1 MAKLR
6 PARAGEAA
14 RLTELVMRSKAHWGY
29 DAEFLAACAPQLRI
43 GAGDPARRRIVVA
56 EDGTGG
62 DRTGGEAEGRGV
74 AGRAVGGWGPE
85 PGDAE
90 RADAKHGDAEHGGP
104 VVLGLASLDGEPPV
118 GRLGLLFVEPAAIGR
133 GTGRRLYRDVI
144 RRAAGLGFRRLI
156 VDADPYAAGFYR
168 AMGAVATDA
177 GAPAGLVRFE
187 VAPVPL
193 ADWARAW
200 TGGRAAVHLGNVAE
214 YNAQFAD
221 ASLDPE
227 QEAAHH
233 YACLAA
239 FYGPRPAAL
248 VLPRAVPP
256 GWIGLVGRQLGWD
269 ADTDTDA
276 EPGTGAEREA
286 EVEMEMEV
294 EVEVYDGLAG
304 RGPGLCDTVRSRPA
318 LAARLTG
325 AGLPLVP
332 WGQTAPFA
340 RLAGR
345 PWRPRALRYESK
357 SQAHGL
363 FGRILAAGGHP
374 GIVLPAQW
382 RADTRRA
389 AVRLLAAR
397 ARAGRSTVLKS
408 EHGVGG
414 SGTTLVT
421 PERVRSAGGARALL
435 RGLPRGPLLVEEY
448 VSGPADREE
457 PRDLTYDGFV
467 DARGRVHEA
476 GGAVMDVADGGYRGA
491 TVGPGVVPG
500 WAREPLLG
508 FGRAVGRELSAAGY
522 RGWFDVDFVA
532 DGTGRL
538 APTET
543 NLRLTGPSIA
553 FMVAARLDALR
564 GAGHL
569 VRICDR
575 VELGARLPEAAFDEF
590 CELLAGRCAR
600 LGAVFVP
607 AIPTAAF
614 EPAPWMGVLVA
625 ATGRRALDAAE
636 RLVRAQAL
644 SAGAM
649 FEAAGFEAAG
659 FGGAA
664 FEGAGVGG
672 AQPVEPASASEPA
685 YGTEPGSVS
694 ESEPAS

>member
-6 PARAGEAA
+6 PARAGEAEW
-14 RLTELVMRSKAHWGY
+14 LTGLVMRSKAHWGY
-29 DAEFLAACAPQLRI
+29 DAEFLAACAPELRV

-62 DRTGGEAEGRGV
+62 TCETYGICGTCGTCGEDAGRG
-74 AGRAVGGWGPE
+74 GP
-85 PGDAE
+85 A
-90 RADAKHGDAEHGGP
+90 
-104 VVLGLASLDGEPPV
+104 VLGLASLDGEPPL

-133 GTGRRLYRDVI
+133 GTGRLLYRDVL
-144 RRAAGLGFRRLI
+144 RRAAGLGFRRLVI
-156 VDADPYAAGFYR
+156 DADPHAAGFYR
-168 AMGAVATDA
+168 AMGAVRADA

-193 ADWARAW
+193 AGWARAW
-200 TGGRAAVHLGNVAE
+200 TGGGAAVHVGNVAE

-221 ASLDPE
+221 ASLDRE
-227 QEAAHH
+227 QRAAHH

-239 FYGPRPAAL
+239 FYSPRPAAL
-248 VLPRAVPP
+248 VLPRPVPP
-256 GWIGLVGRQLGWD
+256 GWIGLVGRQLGWGED
-269 ADTDTDA
+269 A
-276 EPGTGAEREA
+276 GGGAEA
-286 EVEMEMEV
+286 

-304 RGPGLCDTVRSRPA
+304 RDSGLCDPVRSRPA

-332 WGQTAPFA
+332 WGLTAPFA
-340 RLAGR
+340 RLSGR
-345 PWRPRALRYESK
+345 PWRPRELRYESK

-363 FGRILAAGGHP
+363 FGRILARGGHP

-397 ARAGRSTVLKS
+397 TRAGESTVLKS

-414 SGTTLVT
+414 SGTTVVT

-435 RGLPRGPLLVEEY
+435 RTLPRGPLLVEEY
-448 VSGPADREE
+448 VSGPADGEQ
-457 PRDLTYDGFV
+457 PRDLTYDAFV
-467 DARGRVHEA
+467 DAEGRVHEV

-508 FGRAVGRELSAAGY
+508 FGEAVGRELSAAGY

-543 NLRLTGPSIA
+543 NLRLTGPSVA
-553 FMVAARLDALR
+553 FMVAARLDELR

-590 CELLAGRCAR
+590 CERLAGRCAE
-600 LGAVFVP
+600 LDAVFVP

-636 RLVRAQAL
+636 RLVRAEAL
-644 SAGAM
+644 SVGAM
-649 FEAAGFEAAG
+649 FEGTAFEATG
-659 FGGAA
+659 SGG
-664 FEGAGVGG
+664 ELGYGGGG
-672 AQPVEPASASEPA
+672 AQSVGSAPKSLS
-685 YGTEPGSVS
+685 GSKS
-694 ESEPAS
+694 KALTGGRET